1 MYPLGPRRLPEAALI
16 ALALTVAAC
25 GGDDPLAPD
34 QAVTPVEAGGP
45 AALVTAQRI
54 VFSSKRNGQYD
65 IYKMDPAGQ
74 NVVRLTSKPDD
85 ESQAAWSADGKR
97 VALVRPRLNAANKV
111 MSDIYIIN
119 ADGSNGHWAR
129 STATTCPLSHPSWSP
144 DGSRLAL
151 SLYCSGTQY
160 VGYLILNTG
169 QLGGYSTG
177 FGGLPGSWPTYTKSG
192 QIVYLGGTA
201 KTVDRINADGSGHKT
216 LFSSTTVVIQPALS
230 PDGSKLL
237 FVRTVWDALP
247 NADIY
252 MVVLG
257 TGKTTQLTWFSGSDS
272 QPTWSPDGTRIA
284 FTSGLSGVSQIWTMN
299 PTGGSLARLTKTT
312 TPEVDPSWS
321 R

>member
-1 MYPLGPRRLPEAALI
+1 MYPLGPRRLPEAAFI

-34 QAVTPVEAGGP
+34 QAGAP

-85 ESQAAWSADGKR
+85 EGQAAWSADGKR
-97 VALVRPRLNAANKV
+97 VALVRPRLNAANKT
-111 MSDIYIIN
+111 MNDIYIIN
-119 ADGSNGHWAR
+119 ADGTNGHWAR

-151 SLYCSGTQY
+151 SLYCSYTQY

-169 QLGGYSTG
+169 QLAGYSTG
-177 FGGLPGSWPTYTKSG
+177 FGGLPGSWPTYTKAG
-192 QIVYLGGTA
+192 QIVYQSATA
-201 KTVDRINADGSGHKT
+201 KTIDRINADGSGHKT
-216 LFSSTTVVIQPALS
+216 LFSSSTVMTQPALS

-237 FVRTVWDALP
+237 FVRTVWDDIP
-247 NADIY
+247 TGDIY
-252 MVVLG
+252 MLVLG
-257 TGKTTQLTWFSGSDS
+257 TGKTTQLTSYSGTSS
-272 QPTWSPDGTRIA
+272 EPTWSPDGTRIA
-284 FTSGLSGVSQIWTMN
+284 FTSTRSGQSQIWTMN
-299 PTGGSLARLTKTT
+299 TTGGSLTRLTNTST
-312 TPEVDPSWS
+312 SEVDPSWS